1 MRTTKIGGNDMR
13 IVRTVFTGMALAI
26 AGVMTFS
33 MADTAL
39 AKTKKHEETSTTQS
53 PPQVQSSEV
62 RSGADRQ
69 LQGRFYK
76 RHKTRK
82 ESTESK

>member
-1 MRTTKIGGNDMR
+1 MR
-13 IVRTVFTGMALAI
+13 IVRPVFNGMALAI

-39 AKTKKHEETSTTQS
+39 AKTKKHEETSTAQS
-53 PPQVQSSEV
+53 QPQVRPSDV
-62 RSGADRQ
+62 HSGADRQ

-76 RHKTRK
+76 RHKTQK
-82 ESTESK
+82 EKTEKTEKTGDK

>member
-1 MRTTKIGGNDMR
+1 MR
-13 IVRTVFTGMALAI
+13 IVRPVFTGMALAV
-26 AGVMTFS
+26 AGIMTFS
-33 MADTAL
+33 VADTAL
-39 AKTKKHEETSTTQS
+39 AKTKKHEETSATQA

-76 RHKTRK
+76 RHKTQK
-82 ESTESK
+82 EKTGDK